1 MILILSILLNSNSGF
16 DAIRFR
22 LRHEFPPYNDE
33 YLHVELHETIVI
45 ELDDYAI
52 LKVVV
57 RGPGSEVDNVD
68 LLSKVVRDSLEI
80 DSAQIKQL
88 LVLK

>member
-22 LRHEFPPYNDE
+22 LRHEFPPYDDE

-57 RGPGSEVDNVD
+57 RGPGSEWIM
-68 LLSKVVRDSLEI
+68 SI
-80 DSAQIKQL
+80 F
-88 LVLK
+88 